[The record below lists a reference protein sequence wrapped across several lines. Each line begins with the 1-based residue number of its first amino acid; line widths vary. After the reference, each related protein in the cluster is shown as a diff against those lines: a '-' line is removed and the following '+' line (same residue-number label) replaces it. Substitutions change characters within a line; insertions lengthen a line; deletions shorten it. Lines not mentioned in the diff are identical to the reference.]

1 MSAYVARLS
10 GEEWQRWANKL
21 LTRHYGPTEY
31 QPVPDNDRGDA
42 GIEGFTIAGGHCYQA
57 FGCEEP
63 IGTGAR
69 YQAQRKKMT
78 TDVGKFI
85 ANRTVLAKIF
95 GTTRITRWV
104 LFVPYADSKE
114 IIVHAS
120 TKTSEVVQA
129 NLPYVADGFRVIVS
143 QEEDFSSERD
153 QLLSSSDM
161 TLSVTA
167 EPSTA
172 EAIAEWAATNDRLAA
187 TLLEKIQRLPT
198 ITDDVVRQQF
208 HAKVLKW
215 FLEGQS
221 ILEALRQ
228 YPEIYE
234 KVLRAKAHRENL
246 LVMTAVSGNSP
257 QEILTTSIK
266 QLYEALRL
274 EVRELH
280 SFSAENLAHEG
291 VADWL
296 LRCPLDFPE
305 RHNDGDNSAN
315 L

>member
-1 MSAYVARLS
+1 VSAYVPRLS

-21 LTRHYGPTEY
+21 LTRRYGPTEY
-31 QPVPDNDRGDA
+31 QTVPDNDRGDA
-42 GIEGFTIAGGHCYQA
+42 GIEGFTISEGHCYQA
-57 FGCEEP
+57 FGCDEP

-69 YQAQRKKMT
+69 YQAQRRKMT
-78 TDVGKFI
+78 TDIGKFI
-85 ANRTVLAKIF
+85 ANRATLVRIF

-104 LFVPYADSKE
+104 LLVPYFDSKE
-114 IIVHAS
+114 IVVHAS
-120 TKTSEVVQA
+120 TKTAEVLGA
-129 NLPYVADGFRVIVS
+129 SLSYVGEGFRVMVC
-143 QEEDFSSERD
+143 QEEDFSVERD
-153 QLLSSSDM
+153 QLLSANEM
-161 TLSVTA
+161 TLSVTV

-172 EAIAEWAATNDRLAA
+172 EAVAEWAATNDRLAG
-187 TLLEKIQRLPT
+187 TLLEKIERLPT
-198 ITDDVVRQQF
+198 IPNDLGRQQF
-208 HAKVLKW
+208 HASVLKW
-215 FLEGQS
+215 YLEGQS
-221 ILEALRQ
+221 ILDALRQ
-228 YPEIYE
+228 YPEIFE

-246 LVMTAVSGNSP
+246 LVMATVSGKSP
-257 QEILTTSIK
+257 QEILTTSIQ

-305 RHNDGDNSAN
+305 RDDDGDDSTN